1 MNDRSFRTRLVSE
14 VPSAKISRQKE
25 DRLKEYLLGVDIGTQ
40 SAKGVLVRPSGEIK
54 ALATEEYGVLH
65 PQPLWAEQW
74 PNVWEKALSN
84 VIRALL
90 AKPGVSPRA
99 VSGVCISSLY
109 GGSGIP
115 VDAHM
120 QPIRPCIIWMDRRA
134 TAEVAWVRDHVDMED
149 LFNVTGN
156 WVDSYFGYTK
166 LLWIKRAEPSNW
178 ERVAFF
184 LPPNVYLN
192 WRLAG
197 QVAIDHSAAGNLGG
211 LYDIRSHR
219 WSERMAEALGIPLNL
234 MPQRIVPSGEV
245 IGEVTREGADLTGL
259 AAGTPVLAGGVDAP
273 MATLAA
279 GAFHGGDNVAMMG
292 TSTCWGVIHNG
303 EGFARELVS
312 MPHVVDSTER
322 VYTWGGSATSGALAR
337 WFRDQL
343 GAAGAETETAED
355 PYQLLD
361 ALAQT
366 APPGCNG
373 LLALPHFMGERAPLW
388 DASARGAWVG
398 LTLSHGKGHLFRS
411 LLEATA
417 FALRHAIETGQ
428 GTGLPVHGETIV
440 VGGVAKSPLWL
451 SIIADVTGRT
461 IRTPATEGIEAPLA
475 DALLVGIA
483 TGAVDGYGRI
493 HDWVRFEKPI
503 SPNPAQRVLYD
514 RQYALYRRL
523 YAALHPLFPEL
534 GGAGTQANT
543 R

>member
-1 MNDRSFRTRLVSE
+1 M
-14 VPSAKISRQKE
+14 KQ
-25 DRLKEYLLGVDIGTQ
+25 YLLGVDVGTQ
-40 SAKGVLVRPSGEIK
+40 STKGVLVRPSGEVV
-54 ALATEEYGVLH
+54 ALATKEYSVLH

-74 PNVWEKALSN
+74 PDVWEQALCN

-90 AKPGVSPRA
+90 AKPGVSPQA
-99 VSGVCISSLY
+99 VAGVCVSSLY

-115 VDAHM
+115 VDARM
-120 QPIRPCIIWMDRRA
+120 QPTRPCIIWMDRRA

-149 LFNVTGN
+149 LFSITGN

-178 ERVAFF
+178 ARTALF
-184 LPPNVYLN
+184 LSPNVYLN
-192 WRLAG
+192 WRLTG
-197 QVAIDHSAAGNLGG
+197 QVSIDHSAAGNLGG
-211 LYDIRSHR
+211 LYDIRAHR
-219 WSERMAEALGIPLNL
+219 WSEKMAEAMGIPLSL

-245 IGEVTREGADLTGL
+245 IGEITSVGANLTGL
-259 AAGTPVLAGGVDAP
+259 APGTPVLAGGVDAP

-292 TSTCWGVIHNG
+292 TSTCWGVIHSG

-312 MPHVVDSTER
+312 MPHVVDGTEKF
-322 VYTWGGSATSGALAR
+322 YTWGGSATSGALAR

-343 GAAGAETETAED
+343 GPTGVGTETGDD
-355 PYQLLD
+355 PYQRLD
-361 ALAQT
+361 ALART
-366 APPGCNG
+366 VPPGCDG
-373 LLALPHFMGERAPLW
+373 LLALPYFMGERAPLW
-388 DASARGAWVG
+388 DPSARGAWVG
-398 LTLSHGKGHLFRS
+398 LTLSHSKGHLFRS

-428 GTGLPVHGETIV
+428 GTGLPVNSETIV

-483 TGAVDGYGRI
+483 TGWVDGYKRI
-493 HDWVRFEKPI
+493 HDWVRFERPI
-503 SPNPAQRVLYD
+503 CPHPPRRALYD
-514 RQYALYRRL
+514 RQYTLYRHL
-523 YAALHPLFPEL
+523 YAALHPLFPKL
-534 GGAGTQANT
+534 AGSEVQPNT